1 MFLLLQL
8 PHLLECTDR
17 YPADRMKQLVEGL
30 HANGQHWIAITDAG
44 VAADQGY
51 AAYEEGE
58 RDSVFIK
65 AATGDTYMGQVRV
78 CLCLCCCWLAAAA
91 AAGFGCVFVLIG
103 SSSSSRVW
111 QCVCADWQ

>member
-1 MFLLLQL
+1 
-8 PHLLECTDR
+8 
-17 YPADRMKQLVEGL
+17 MKQLVEGL

-78 CLCLCCCWLAAAA
+78 CVCVDRMAA
-91 AAGFGCVFVLIG
+91 
-103 SSSSSRVW
+103 
-111 QCVCADWQ
+111 